1 MKKHGWL
8 KDSCH
13 NLLSPQLRGIA
24 ALTACEQRQDRQG
37 MQNSRGS
44 HLCMFFL
51 GSPAQVLG
59 MFREST
65 SMITSRLSKI
75 N

>member
-44 HLCMFFL
+44 HLCMFFYVFL
-51 GSPAQVLG
+51 GGHLPKFSACSENQLP
-59 MFREST
+59 
-65 SMITSRLSKI
+65 
-75 N
+75 

>member
-24 ALTACEQRQDRQG
+24 ALTACEQGQDRQG

-51 GSPAQVLG
+51 GHLPKFSACSENQLP
-59 MFREST
+59 
-65 SMITSRLSKI
+65 
-75 N
+75 

>member
-51 GSPAQVLG
+51 GSHLPKLTHQ
-59 MFREST
+59 
-65 SMITSRLSKI
+65 K
-75 N
+75 